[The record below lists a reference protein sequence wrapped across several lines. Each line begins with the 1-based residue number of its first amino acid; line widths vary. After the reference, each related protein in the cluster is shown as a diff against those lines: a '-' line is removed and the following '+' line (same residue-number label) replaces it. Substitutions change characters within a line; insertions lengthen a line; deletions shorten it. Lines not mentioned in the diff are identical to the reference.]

1 MNVTKTEEFSSEQI
15 PSEVAK
21 GISDQAIAA
30 GRDIQNAAY
39 SFADASASAIK
50 DHASELIDSAK
61 GMAADAGDRL
71 QRTVD
76 DQKGVG
82 ADYVGNLAQ
91 TMRRAAGEFDADVP
105 LAATYIRK
113 AADQVTNAADALREG
128 NLNDL
133 VQRVQSFARNQPTA
147 FLGLAVLAGFGA
159 VRFLKSASAEKKGS
173 NSLNPPVQHDDN
185 LGGRL
190 TS

>member
-128 NLNDL
+128 KFERSRSACAIL
-133 VQRVQSFARNQPTA
+133 RSQPA
-147 FLGLAVLAGFGA
+147 NGLSRPRGFGGIWGGA
-159 VRFLKSASAEKKGS
+159 FFEKR
-173 NSLNPPVQHDDN
+173 
-185 LGGRL
+185 LG
-190 TS
+190 

>member
-1 MNVTKTEEFSSEQI
+1 MNVTKTEGFSPEQI
-15 PSEVAK
+15 PSEVAM
-21 GISDQAIAA
+21 GITDQAIAA
-30 GRDIQNAAY
+30 GRDIQSAAHA
-39 SFADASASAIK
+39 FADASASAIK

-61 GMAADAGDRL
+61 GIAADAGDRL
-71 QRTVD
+71 QRTMAD
-76 DQKGVG
+76 RKSVG

-113 AADQVTNAADALREG
+113 AADQVTSAADALREG

-133 VQRVQSFARNQPTA
+133 VQRVQSFAREQPTA

-159 VRFLKSASAEKKGS
+159 VRFLKGASVDGP
-173 NSLNPPVQHDDN
+173 NSLSPPVQRDDD
-185 LGGRL
+185 LGGRKA
-190 TS
+190 S